1 MSSKAPLR
9 AQLQQAGCGS
19 QVMQVPVDL
28 IRPGR
33 AQMRR
38 IFDSEALDNLAESIR
53 SAGLIQPVV
62 VRGIPGGYELLAGER
77 RWRAAQRAGW
87 HEIPAII
94 RDDVDDEEAV
104 VLGLI
109 ENLQRES
116 LTPMETANG
125 LRELSARLG
134 LTHAEAADRIG
145 KSRVYVTNF
154 LRLLNLCESVQQ
166 QVNAGELSMGHAR
179 ALATLPEQEQT
190 RWAQLSIQRSW
201 SVRTLEA
208 RLRVRGRSPKHRGD
222 DAEWQRLARHLTEL
236 MGNRVELSGDAKGRG
251 QMSIK
256 FHSFEELDGIL
267 DRLGY
272 ENENF

>member
-1 MSSKAPLR
+1 MNLESLDMG
-9 AQLQQAGCGS
+9 QATGVGS
-19 QVMQVPVDL
+19 QVLRLPVEL
-28 IRPGR
+28 IRPGK

-38 IFDSEALDNLAESIR
+38 IFDPEALDNLAESIR

-62 VRGIPGGYELLAGER
+62 VRSVEGGYELLAGER

-87 HEIPAII
+87 HEIPAIV

-116 LTPMETANG
+116 LTPMETAHG
-125 LRELSARLG
+125 LKELAARLS
-134 LTHAEAADRIG
+134 LTHAAAADRIG

-154 LRLLNLCESVQQ
+154 LRLLNLCDSVQQ

-179 ALATLPEQEQT
+179 ALATLPASEQAH
-190 RWAQLSIQRSW
+190 WAARAITHAW
-201 SVRTLEA
+201 SVRTLES
-208 RLRVRGRSPKHRGD
+208 RLRQRNAQELHRGD
-222 DAEWQRLARHLTEL
+222 DTEWKRLARQLTEL
-236 MGNRVELSGDAKGRG
+236 LGNRVELSGDSRGRG
-251 QMSIK
+251 QLHIN

-272 ENENF
+272 DNKDF

>member
-1 MSSKAPLR
+1 MGTNIYT
-9 AQLQQAGCGS
+9 QEQASGVGS
-19 QVMQVPVDL
+19 QVMRLPLEL
-28 IRPGR
+28 IRPGK

-38 IFDSEALDNLAESIR
+38 IFDAEALDNLAESIR

-62 VRGIPGGYELLAGER
+62 VRSVEGGYELLAGER

-87 HEIPAII
+87 HEIPAIV

-116 LTPMETANG
+116 LTPMETAHG
-125 LRELSARLG
+125 LKELSARLS
-134 LTHAEAADRIG
+134 LTHAAAADRIG

-154 LRLLNLCESVQQ
+154 LRLLNLCDSVQQ

-179 ALATLPEQEQT
+179 ALATLPPSEQAE
-190 RWAQLSIQRSW
+190 WAQRCIARTW
-201 SVRTLEA
+201 SVRTLES
-208 RLRVRGRSPKHRGD
+208 RLRQRNSAEPHRGD
-222 DAEWQRLARHLTEL
+222 DAEWARLAKRLTEL
-236 MGNRVELSGDAKGRG
+236 LSNRVELQGDARGRG
-251 QMSIK
+251 QMTIK
-256 FHSFEELDGIL
+256 FHSFAELDGIL

-272 ENENF
+272 SNEDF